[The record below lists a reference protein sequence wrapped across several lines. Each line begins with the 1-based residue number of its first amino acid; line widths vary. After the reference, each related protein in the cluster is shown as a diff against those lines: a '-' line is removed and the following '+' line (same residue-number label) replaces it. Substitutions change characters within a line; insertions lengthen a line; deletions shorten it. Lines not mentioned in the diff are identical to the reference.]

1 MPVSQ
6 FTSAD
11 YHTAADAIRQRTGHK
26 PTVGLILGSGLSGLA
41 DAIETPDV
49 IPSAE
54 IPRWPR
60 STVQGHAGRL
70 VIGKLEG
77 QTVLV
82 LQGRTHFYEGYSMQ
96 EVTYPVRVMQQ
107 LGIKTLFVTNAAGGL
122 NKSYE
127 AGDLMLISDHINMP
141 GLIGNNPLV
150 GPNDDQL
157 GTRFPDMS
165 TAYDGPFRK
174 LARAAAEKAGFTLRE
189 GVYVSL
195 SGPSFET
202 PAEIRM
208 LRGMGG
214 DAVGMST
221 APEVIVARQGGIRV
235 LGGSVITNMVID
247 VPETADQ
254 TLHEDV
260 LAIGNRVAPKMI
272 ALLRSVLASLGTT

>member
-1 MPVSQ
+1 MMPSQ
-6 FTSAD
+6 FSLAN
-11 YHTAADAIRQRTGHK
+11 YQTAADAIRQRTTHK
-26 PTVGLILGSGLSGLA
+26 PTVGLILGSGLGGLA
-41 DAIETPDV
+41 DAIESPVV
-49 IPSAE
+49 IASAE
-54 IPRWPR
+54 IPLWPP

-82 LQGRTHFYEGYSMQ
+82 LQGRIHFYEGYSMQ

-107 LGIKTLFVTNAAGGL
+107 LGIGTLFVTNAAGGL
-122 NKSYE
+122 NKDYK

-141 GLIGNNPLV
+141 GLVGNNPLV
-150 GPNDDQL
+150 GPNDERL

-165 TAYDGPFRK
+165 TAYDANFRQ

-195 SGPSFET
+195 SGPNFET
-202 PAEIRM
+202 PAEVRM
-208 LRGMGG
+208 LRAMGG

-221 APEVIVARQGGIRV
+221 APEVVVARQAGMRV
-235 LGGSVITNMVID
+235 LGVSVVTNMTID
-247 VPETADQ
+247 VVGTAEQ

-260 LAIGNRVAPKMI
+260 LAIGSRVAPSLI
-272 ALLRSVLASLGTT
+272 TLLRGVLASLGTD